1 MFVFIVYV
9 LKYKN
14 VYTFVGFK
22 TEGMVMLYCCL
33 VCILNVPIYSIRLS
47 TIINNCNCIKC
58 KMLIH
63 CLIDKSL
70 IIGGF
75 YASIIYKYL

>member
-22 TEGMVMLYCCL
+22 TGGMVMLFSIHFECSYL
-33 VCILNVPIYSIRLS
+33 VS
-47 TIINNCNCIKC
+47 
-58 KMLIH
+58 
-63 CLIDKSL
+63 D
-70 IIGGF
+70 
-75 YASIIYKYL
+75 YLQ